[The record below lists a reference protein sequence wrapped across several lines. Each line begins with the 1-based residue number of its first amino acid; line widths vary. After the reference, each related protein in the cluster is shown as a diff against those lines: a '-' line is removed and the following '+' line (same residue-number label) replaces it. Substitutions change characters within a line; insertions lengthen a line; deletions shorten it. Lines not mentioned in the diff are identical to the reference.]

1 MEFNEIWSAI
11 VNWFNSE
18 WTNILWGILFLVVG
32 ILIIYIIRK
41 IIHRILMRTKVETL
55 GRRFVERVVA
65 IGLYLIYLLIFLQ
78 TIGVPM
84 TGMLAAF
91 SALALAIALAL
102 KDNFAD
108 LANGVMIIFT
118 KPFRQNDTIKYC
130 GELCRVR
137 EIRLLTTLLDTFD
150 NRRLIVP
157 NREMATKTI
166 DNLSANGTRRV
177 SIKFQVNHTTD
188 LGKLRQVCL
197 EAIQNY
203 PNVFTDPEPILV
215 MDEIDK
221 DGVHFDARC
230 WCASTNYCDIFFGL
244 TECIYNELKKNNI
257 TIASRKI
264 EVSRNDKEEVIPYAE
279 TNYIVSGSA
288 KAPPAVLENID
299 DIGFDNVIEERIAP
313 KIKTK
318 RKKSEK
324 AEKKE

>member
-1 MEFNEIWSAI
+1 MDFNEIWEKI

-18 WTNILWGILFLVVG
+18 WINLLFGIAFLVLGV
-32 ILIIYIIRK
+32 IIIHIIRK
-41 IIHRILMRTKVETL
+41 IVHKIMVRRKVETL
-55 GRRFVERVVA
+55 GQRFVERVLA
-65 IGLYLIYLLIFLQ
+65 IGLYLIYLLVFLQ

-118 KPFRQNDTIKYC
+118 KPFKQNDTIRYN

-137 EIRLLTTLLDTFD
+137 DIRMLTTLLDTFD

-177 SIKFQVNHTTD
+177 SVKFQVNHTTD
-188 LGKLRQVCL
+188 LGKLREVCL
-197 EAIQNY
+197 QTMQTY
-203 PNVFTDPEPILV
+203 PHVLTDPEPILV
-215 MDEIDK
+215 MNEIDK

-230 WCASTNYCDIFFGL
+230 WCLSPHFCDIFFGL
-244 TECIYNELKKNNI
+244 TEAIYNELKKNHI
-257 TIASRKI
+257 EVASRKI
-264 EVSRNDKEEVIPYAE
+264 EVSKNDKEEIIPFTE
-279 TNYIVSGSA
+279 NNYIVTNSTKS
-288 KAPPAVLENID
+288 PPAVLENLD
-299 DIGFDNVIEERIAP
+299 EIGFDNVLQTP
-313 KIKTK
+313 KRKGKTK
-318 RKKSEK
+318 KN
-324 AEKKE
+324 KENV